1 MGKLRLSS
9 AFLLIAALGQA
20 ERFDI
25 INFTPPSGWNREV
38 QKSSIAFVFVDQAK
52 KQYCQIQVFASRA
65 GGGPIESE
73 LQREWK
79 EAVLS
84 ADKKAEG
91 YSKPIVNELPNGV
104 TLAQQMAPMRF
115 AQGTYMATLSV
126 YQKNGRVVSVLV
138 NVPDEAA
145 FNRFFPQIS
154 AFLQS
159 VSLDAPAV
167 AAPGPTAGSAPGPV
181 TSSAAAPISGQGL
194 PVAPATPAQ
203 PYTGDP
209 NTLSGPWR
217 RGTASYNSRYNPL
230 TKQWEYQ
237 PLQQQFRIVTE
248 VVFEPNGTYINH
260 AITTTSKIIM
270 NESGTYTVNG
280 RVLNLRPTA
289 YESSMEFNKQFKLG
303 NDPVPAPY
311 QLEWY
316 IGEHPQY
323 KDNQGLQLRSGSK
336 WIGSDNG
343 QWVTFRRP
351 Q

>member
-1 MGKLRLSS
+1 
-9 AFLLIAALGQA
+9 
-20 ERFDI
+20 
-25 INFTPPSGWNREV
+25 
-38 QKSSIAFVFVDQAK
+38 
-52 KQYCQIQVFASRA
+52 
-65 GGGPIESE
+65 
-73 LQREWK
+73 
-79 EAVLS
+79 
-84 ADKKAEG
+84 
-91 YSKPIVNELPNGV
+91 
-104 TLAQQMAPMRF
+104 
-115 AQGTYMATLSV
+115 
-126 YQKNGRVVSVLV
+126 
-138 NVPDEAA
+138 
-145 FNRFFPQIS
+145 
-154 AFLQS
+154 
-159 VSLDAPAV
+159 
-167 AAPGPTAGSAPGPV
+167 V